1 MNLSKVELHNFRGIN
16 QLEVNLH
23 PKMTVFVGVNGAG
36 KTSLLDAI
44 AYLLSWVT
52 SRIRHEGSSGRAIRD
67 NDIKNKTAFAEI
79 KAIDNNGNEWKL
91 VKTQKGYLKHGVSTD
106 LKFVNEY
113 VKKIQG
119 QLQDCQM
126 NCSIPLFVYY
136 PINRAVMDIPLR
148 IKMKHSF
155 ELLEAYDESLTSAA
169 NFRSFFEW
177 FRNREDLENELI
189 SRSTKRSIFNDE
201 PENQFPD
208 KQLSAVRDA
217 IACFL
222 PGYSNLRVKRS
233 PLRMTISKQGKD
245 VLIDQLS
252 DGEKCLVGVVGD
264 LARRL
269 AIANPT
275 LENPLAGEGVVLID
289 EIELHLHPQWQRFF
303 ITSLQ
308 NVFPNCQFILT
319 THSPQSIGEL
329 LPENIRL
336 LIHDNDELLCITPT
350 QSLGLDSSQILE
362 ELMNTPS
369 RNLKIKGDLN
379 EIYNLMDKE
388 EFTEAIAAIMDLKKK
403 LHGDIPEIVKAEAL
417 IAMLK

>member
-1 MNLSKVELHNFRGIN
+1 MNLSKVELHNFRGIS

-23 PKMTVFVGVNGAG
+23 PQMTVFVGVNGAG

-91 VKTQKGYLKHGVSTD
+91 VKTQKGYLKQGVSTD

-119 QLQDCQM
+119 QLQDSQM

-177 FRNREDLENELI
+177 FRNREDLE
-189 SRSTKRSIFNDE
+189 
-201 PENQFPD
+201 
-208 KQLSAVRDA
+208 
-217 IACFL
+217 
-222 PGYSNLRVKRS
+222 
-233 PLRMTISKQGKD
+233 
-245 VLIDQLS
+245 
-252 DGEKCLVGVVGD
+252 
-264 LARRL
+264 
-269 AIANPT
+269 
-275 LENPLAGEGVVLID
+275 
-289 EIELHLHPQWQRFF
+289 
-303 ITSLQ
+303 
-308 NVFPNCQFILT
+308 
-319 THSPQSIGEL
+319 
-329 LPENIRL
+329 
-336 LIHDNDELLCITPT
+336 
-350 QSLGLDSSQILE
+350 
-362 ELMNTPS
+362 
-369 RNLKIKGDLN
+369 
-379 EIYNLMDKE
+379 
-388 EFTEAIAAIMDLKKK
+388 
-403 LHGDIPEIVKAEAL
+403 
-417 IAMLK
+417 